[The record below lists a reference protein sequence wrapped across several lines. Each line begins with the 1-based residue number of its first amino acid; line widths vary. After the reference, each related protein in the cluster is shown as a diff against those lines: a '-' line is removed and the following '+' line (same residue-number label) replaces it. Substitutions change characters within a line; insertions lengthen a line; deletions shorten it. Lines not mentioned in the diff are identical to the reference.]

1 MTVASKTG
9 TVRFQPS
16 EYYLVLSQDTFRL
29 DKDNAFVGGSTLTVT
44 AKKRTDAV
52 SGVSAGEVLITVV
65 PDSGTTGTST
75 SGSLTYAVTS
85 SMKKITV
92 TLTDPAKTVTHDQ
105 RTVMVVKDGATGS
118 PGAAGAAGPS
128 YYMAGSYSNTVVYTR
143 DQYKSPVVELDGLYY
158 GKIKDGSHSGIDPKT
173 DVANNGG
180 YWAVF
185 EDFKYIFTEAAFIKF
200 GKLASAV
207 FNGNYMFSQYGVT
220 SAGAA
225 TDAYQSFDPSLA
237 DPTSNAA
244 FMPNILLD
252 FYNGKAW
259 FNDIV
264 AKGTINA
271 DKGYIGNFFIEDGI
285 LAAHSSDNKK
295 SLALTSEYIRFTD
308 TMGVQSNDSVVT
320 LGTLVS
326 KSDALRSYL
335 LTLESTSACGMSI
348 STDDYNIYSIGG
360 DNILHPSIGHFT
372 SIHGLKVFPQLI
384 SSTSYY
390 VNTVDDI
397 INVSTASGNVTLY
410 FRQAD
415 WTGKVLF
422 IKRVSGNNN
431 IILSG
436 YNNSYFKVIP
446 ANEKSDNAT
455 TTFTI
460 SDNKPRMFIYT
471 GQGLAEFFCGY

>member
-1 MTVASKTG
+1 MVSKVGQIEFRPSQYFIKVTPDVLHYRNGAFEEG
-9 TVRFQPS
+9 TVLDIRAIKRG
-16 EYYLVLSQDTFRL
+16 EEELS
-29 DKDNAFVGGSTLTVT
+29 VGEE
-44 AKKRTDAV
+44 
-52 SGVSAGEVLITVV
+52 EVLISASADGGTPTTSVSGQMYFGVYSDTVKV
-65 PDSGTTGTST
+65 TIELKDLEGT
-75 SGSLTYAVTS
+75 
-85 SMKKITV
+85 KIYDTKSV
-92 TLTDPAKTVTHDQ
+92 LVI
-105 RTVMVVKDGATGS
+105 RDGADGK
-118 PGAAGAAGPS
+118 PGAAGPS

-237 DPTSNAA
+237 DPTANAA

-271 DKGYIGNFFIEDGI
+271 DRGYIGNFFIEDGI
-285 LAAHSSDNKK
+285 LAAYSSDNKK

-335 LTLESTSACGMSI
+335 LTLESTSACGLSI

-384 SSTSYY
+384 SSTGYY

-397 INVSTASGNVTLY
+397 INVNTAYGNVTLY

-460 SDNKPRMFIYT
+460 SDNRPRMFIYT

>member
-1 MTVASKTG
+1 MTKATKIGEVKFRPSQYF
-9 TVRFQPS
+9 VRVTPD
-16 EYYLVLSQDTFRL
+16 VLHYKNGAFEEGSVL
-29 DKDNAFVGGSTLTVT
+29 DIRAIKRGDEENSVGKNEVIIS
-44 AKKRTDAV
+44 
-52 SGVSAGEVLITVV
+52 VSADGDTPTTSVEGQMYFEVYSDTKVVTITLRDIDDTKTYDTKTVV
-65 PDSGTTGTST
+65 
-75 SGSLTYAVTS
+75 V
-85 SMKKITV
+85 I
-92 TLTDPAKTVTHDQ
+92 
-105 RTVMVVKDGATGS
+105 KDGADGK
-118 PGAAGAAGPS
+118 PGAAGPS
-128 YYMAGSYSNTVVYTR
+128 YYMAGSYSATVVYTR

-237 DPTSNAA
+237 DPTANAA

-285 LAAHSSDNKK
+285 LAAYSSDNKK
-295 SLALTSEYIRFTD
+295 SLALTSSYIRFTD

-335 LTLESTSACGMSI
+335 LTLESISACGVNI

-384 SSTSYY
+384 RSTSYY

-397 INVSTASGNVTLY
+397 IDVSTEYGNVTLY

-422 IKRVSGNNN
+422 IKRVHGSNN

-446 ANEKSDNAT
+446 ANNNSDDAT

-460 SDNKPRMFIYT
+460 SDNKARMFIYT
-471 GQGLAEFFCGY
+471 LQGLAEFFCGY